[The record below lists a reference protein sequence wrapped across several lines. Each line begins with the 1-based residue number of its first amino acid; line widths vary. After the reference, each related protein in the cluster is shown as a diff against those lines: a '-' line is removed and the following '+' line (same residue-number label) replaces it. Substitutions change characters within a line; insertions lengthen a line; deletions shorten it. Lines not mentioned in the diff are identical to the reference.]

1 MAFHGCRL
9 WTAVL
14 CGSWINPSVLEK
26 YLVVHLLQ
34 VSILVVY
41 SRTEITP
48 YSSMAHEQMGADPQL
63 NRCCLL
69 LCSSIMEFEN
79 PSFFWSNLMP
89 SLHLKLFRF
98 VLDLFKVFFFFFPQ
112 VKFCFCIQVLVWPLC
127 LILRSDYLTKA
138 SEPLTYSFGNRIG
151 SLLLNATSFL
161 AFSLFL
167 WRDCYLETG

>member
-1 MAFHGCRL
+1 MRGLHMAFHGCRL

-98 VLDLFKVFFFFFPQ
+98 VLDLFKVFFFFFPRLNSVSVYKYWYGLSVWFWDQ
-112 VKFCFCIQVLVWPLC
+112 TISLRLVNP
-127 LILRSDYLTKA
+127 
-138 SEPLTYSFGNRIG
+138 
-151 SLLLNATSFL
+151 
-161 AFSLFL
+161 
-167 WRDCYLETG
+167 